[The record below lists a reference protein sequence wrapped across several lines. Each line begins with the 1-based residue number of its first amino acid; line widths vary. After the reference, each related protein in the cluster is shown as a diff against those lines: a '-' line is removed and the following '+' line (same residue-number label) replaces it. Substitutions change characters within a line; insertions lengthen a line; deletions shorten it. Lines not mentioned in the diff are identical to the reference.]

1 MRKPRSD
8 SKLLNLPE
16 EQRDQILDWIK
27 EGQPYTAV
35 REMVQKEFGVRCAV
49 SAFTSFYQQEA
60 PKALIKR
67 RLQSLGIAQQ
77 IAEDAKK
84 RPAQFSAATA
94 EQIAQIAFEL
104 SINPK
109 ATPADIKTFYDL
121 LLKSRDQDLESRRVS
136 LLEQKAAQA
145 EKAHGVMS
153 DSKLT
158 ETEKQT
164 RLRQIFGA
172 A

>member
-1 MRKPRSD
+1 VRKPRSD

-16 EQRDQILDWIK
+16 EQRDQILDWIRGRPTVHGRARDGAK
-27 EGQPYTAV
+27 RIWRAMCGL
-35 REMVQKEFGVRCAV
+35 GVYG
-49 SAFTSFYQQEA
+49 FYQQEA
-60 PKALIKR
+60 PKAFIKR

-84 RPAQFSAATA
+84 RPAQFSAATT

-121 LLKSRDQDLESRRVS
+121 LLKSRDQDLEARRVS
-136 LLEQKAAQA
+136 LMEQKAAQA
-145 EKAHGVMS
+145 EKAQGVMS

-158 ETEKQT
+158 ESEKQT